1 MTSLAV
7 EPSAASGTA
16 ASRFRE
22 HGLPAGGLVF
32 DLMATLVCGWL
43 LGGAYLDA
51 WAHTHVP
58 DLETFFTPWHAV
70 LYAGFLAV
78 AVFHG
83 GAWALAVRRGRPWRR
98 ALPAGYGLSL
108 AAVGLFA
115 VGGVGDLCWHLAFG
129 VEQNMDAAL
138 SPTHLLLACAI
149 ALLVSGPLRAAWRR
163 PGPGMAPAAWL
174 PLLASLTY
182 ALSLA
187 TLVTQYAH
195 PYVVVLAA
203 QGATP
208 ADPNQ
213 AQALGVTSIVLQT
226 GVLIGPLLLVV
237 RRWALPWGSLTL
249 VFAANAAL
257 LSVMQD
263 QYSFIPA
270 AAAAGLAADALAH
283 WLMPSVRRVRQLRL
297 FAFAA
302 PALVYVFYF
311 LTLALTGGIGWT
323 VHFWLGSTV
332 LAGAV
337 GLLLSYLL
345 VPPALPAPERA

>member
-7 EPSAASGTA
+7 EPSAASVP
-16 ASRFRE
+16 ASPRLGE
-22 HGLPAGGLVF
+22 PSLPAGGLAF
-32 DLMATLVCGWL
+32 DLAATLVCGWL

-58 DLETFFTPWHAV
+58 NLETFFTPWHAV

-78 AVFHG
+78 AVFHVS
-83 GAWALAVRRGRPWRR
+83 AWALAVRRGRSWRR
-98 ALPAGYGLSL
+98 ALPAGYGLSV

-115 VGGVGDLCWHLAFG
+115 LAGVGDLCWHLAFG

-149 ALLVSGPLRAAWRR
+149 ALLVSGPLRAAWHR
-163 PGPGMAPAAWL
+163 PGRRVAPAAWL

-203 QGATP
+203 QGTTP

-226 GVLIGPLLLVV
+226 AVLMGPLLLVV
-237 RRWALPWGSLTL
+237 RRWALPWGSLTG

-257 LSVMQD
+257 LSLMQD

-270 AAAAGLAADALAH
+270 AAAAGLAADALAQGRT
-283 WLMPSVRRVRQLRL
+283 LSVRRLRL
-297 FAFAA
+297 FAGAV
-302 PALVYVFYF
+302 PVLVYLVYF
-311 LTLALTGGIGWT
+311 LTLTLTGGIGWT

-332 LAGAV
+332 LAGTV

-345 VPPALPAPERA
+345 IPPALPAPER